1 MVNAETARLHAL
13 SYEDLRALLDDSIQY
28 RVPSRTGRVREKEER
43 DLQLAVVN
51 GWLFDNGQGRV
62 TTMVKSPTT

>member
-1 MVNAETARLHAL
+1 VVNAETARLRAL
-13 SYEDLRALLDDSIQY
+13 SYEDLPALLDDSIHY
-28 RVPSRTGRVREKEER
+28 RVPSRTGRVLEKQEP